1 MCMHPNASVR
11 SKNAAQ
17 KPLRQEQEC
26 MIAFACLLP
35 QKESLASLRG
45 RMKCQLSA
53 TPRKVCPYYVEG
65 EKDTHCFVSIKQD

>member
-1 MCMHPNASVR
+1 
-11 SKNAAQ
+11 
-17 KPLRQEQEC
+17 